1 MTAKTATSGSSAAAG
16 AYGVS
21 AGLDLLSGVFGF
33 LASQEAASV
42 AQSRGDLI
50 RLEAEANAQRYAEQA
65 AQFEAHEKVMYLAS
79 GVKLSGSPVDV
90 LAATARVAHENM
102 EAIRMG
108 GEAAALNEET
118 TASNAEMG
126 GRAALVGGF
135 NRAAGMGLMSYASA
149 NGGLGGKNDG
159 LVAVATML
167 GRR

>member
-65 AQFEAHEKVMYLAS
+65 AQFKAHEKVMYLSS
-79 GVKLSGSPVDV
+79 GVKLSGSPVDA
-90 LAATARVAHENM
+90 LATTARIAHENI
-102 EAIRMG
+102 EAIKMEG
-108 GEAAALNEET
+108 DTKALDQDVL
-118 TASNAEMG
+118 ASNIESQ
-126 GRAALVGGF
+126 GRAALAGGF
-135 NRAAGMGLMSYASA
+135 SRAAGMGIASYAASKGA
-149 NGGLGGKNDG
+149 GGEDG
-159 LVAVATML
+159 LLALAALT

>member
-1 MTAKTATSGSSAAAG
+1 MATAPTHVSNAAAG
-16 AYGVS
+16 AFGVA
-21 AGLDLLSGVFGF
+21 AGMDLLSGVFGF
-33 LASQEAASV
+33 LAAGEAADM
-42 AQSRGDLI
+42 ARSRADMV
-50 RLEAEANAQRYAEQA
+50 RMEAEANAQRYAEQA

-79 GVKLSGSPVDV
+79 GVKLAGSPVDV

-118 TASNAEMG
+118 SASNSEMQ